1 MFVCRCNANN
11 YLKEGKENSKFIV
24 TTGTLELG
32 WFIAKFWLHV
42 LKPDTWV
49 KGWPPAFVLPHSGH
63 PFCGLKEGTWDMENL
78 SEPSYFLDQVSDN
91 IDLTDVWPKIRK
103 KL

>member
-49 KGWPPAFVLPHSGH
+49 KG
-63 PFCGLKEGTWDMENL
+63 
-78 SEPSYFLDQVSDN
+78 
-91 IDLTDVWPKIRK
+91 
-103 KL
+103 